1 MFRNTFGS
9 VGCLDCTIFCVIL
22 VANMGCGDVSM
33 MPVSAAPTQCSLDA
47 MFDEV
52 LNAYPGAF
60 DAADSS
66 SMILGGAV
74 FDSVV
79 AEEVRDTVVAEEVAD
94 SVVAEEVADTVVVE
108 DEVGDTVGGVADSFV
123 AEAVADMGAIL
134 IFPNEGE
141 P

>member
-33 MPVSAAPTQCSLDA
+33 MPVSAAPTQCRLDA

-52 LNAYPGAF
+52 LHAYPGAF

-79 AEEVRDTVVAEEVAD
+79 AEEVRDT
-94 SVVAEEVADTVVVE
+94 VVAEEVADTVVVE